1 MNFTNFNQMDI
12 EIDLH
17 GLTYNEVHEVLMNKV
32 ILHYNK
38 GNIPIRI
45 ITGKSEK
52 MKTIVREQCKKHN
65 FKVNDSWDGNP
76 GVLIIS

>member
-1 MNFTNFNQMDI
+1 MENA

-17 GLTYNEVHEVLMNKV
+17 GLTYHEVEEVLMNKV

-38 GNIPIRI
+38 ENFPLRI

-52 MKTIVREQCKKHN
+52 MKNIVRDQCRKHN
-65 FKVNDSWDGNP
+65 FKVDDSWDGNP

>member
-1 MNFTNFNQMDI
+1 MENT

-17 GLTYNEVHEVLMNKV
+17 GLTYHEVEEVLMNKV

-38 GNIPIRI
+38 GNFPLRI

-52 MKTIVREQCKKHN
+52 MKNIVRDQCIKHN
-65 FKVNDSWDGNP
+65 FKVDDSWDGNP

>member
-1 MNFTNFNQMDI
+1 MENT

-17 GLTYNEVHEVLMNKV
+17 GLTYHEVEEVLMNKV

-38 GNIPIRI
+38 GKFPLRI

-52 MKTIVREQCKKHN
+52 MKNIVRDQCKKHN
-65 FKVNDSWDGNP
+65 FKVDDSWDGNP